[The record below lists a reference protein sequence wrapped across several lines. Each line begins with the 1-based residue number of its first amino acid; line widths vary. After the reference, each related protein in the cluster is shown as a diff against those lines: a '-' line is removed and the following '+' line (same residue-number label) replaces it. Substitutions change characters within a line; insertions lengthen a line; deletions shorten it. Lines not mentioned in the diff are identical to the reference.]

1 MNASTRHLLHRKPFV
16 PACRHAGFFVFISA
30 CILLL
35 SGRALAGP
43 DFTGDTIAVFAVPR
57 EGLQLNALVQVS
69 AREVRDA
76 FDRLGRLMPVDETRQ
91 RKALEETRGP
101 ETERYRRAAEKLKAD
116 CYAVVDAEVKGNTV
130 YGNVTLVPLSGRC
143 AFMKQSIFVRSMIS
157 LNIPLKLAREV
168 ALLHKNLHLE
178 ADVREG
184 KGGVCILEAG
194 QWQGLSPGTYRTA
207 RGEEVMVQTCGRYQ
221 SIAVLPEAM
230 RGVKR
235 LTIAA
240 YPRLGPVMGEIDG
253 EIEYNTCYKYGLASI
268 NRGLNPE
275 KRFVD
280 ALCIINPG
288 ANLILPGYGAFLAT
302 SYIGFKKTEPSI
314 PGVVAS
320 SVLVIAHFTIPEFMG
335 KFKINFFPGVMDRD
349 KTADLNNLQIF
360 CWASLPLTVSASFLD
375 QIAYQC
381 ANGEVLPP
389 FFITKNE
396 AALALSAMIP
406 GGGMFYKG
414 YRLAGWAFYLSE
426 MFMAGSCV
434 YLKDKRK
441 LITYGGIALGGVKL
455 IELVAAFFSGP
466 SYGFYKLEKEGRI
479 QSASLSMDVRG
490 VETGEIIYG
499 IGLSLRF

>member
-1 MNASTRHLLHRKPFV
+1 MLAP
-16 PACRHAGFFVFISA
+16 
-30 CILLL
+30 
-35 SGRALAGP
+35 SGRAFAGP
-43 DFTGDTIAVFAVPR
+43 EYTGNTIAVFAVPQA
-57 EGLQLNALVQVS
+57 GLQLNALVRVS
-69 AREVRDA
+69 SREVRDA
-76 FDRLGRLMPVDETRQ
+76 FNRLGRFMPVEETRQ
-91 RKALEETRGP
+91 RKALDETEGP
-101 ETERYRRAAEKLKAD
+101 ETDRYRKAAEKLGAA

-130 YGNVTLVPLSGRC
+130 YGSVTVTPLSERWG
-143 AFMKQSIFVRSMIS
+143 FMKQSIFVRSMIS

-168 ALLHKNLHLE
+168 VLLHKKLPLE
-178 ADVREG
+178 AGVREG
-184 KGGVCILEAG
+184 TGGFHILGAG
-194 QWQGLSPGTYRTA
+194 QWQGLSPGTYRTVG
-207 RGEEVMVQTCGRYQ
+207 GEEIIVQTCGRYQ
-221 SIAVLPEAM
+221 SAAVLPESM
-230 RGVKR
+230 RAPGRV
-235 LTIAA
+235 TIAA
-240 YPRLGPVMGEIDG
+240 YPRLGPVLDEIDG

-314 PGVVAS
+314 PGVIAS
-320 SVLVIAHFTIPEFMG
+320 SVLVIAHFTIPELMG

-349 KTADLNNLQIF
+349 KTSDLNNLQIF

-381 ANGEVLPP
+381 EKGDVLPP

-414 YRLAGWAFYLSE
+414 YRLAGWSFYLSE
-426 MFMAGSCV
+426 MFLAGFCV
-434 YLKDKRK
+434 YLKDRRK
-441 LITYGGIALGGVKL
+441 AVTCGGIALGGAKL
-455 IELVAAFFSGP
+455 IELIASFFSRP
-466 SYGFYKLEKEGRI
+466 SYGFYRLEKEGRI
-479 QSASLSMDVRG
+479 ESASLSMDVRG
-490 VETGEIIYG
+490 IGTGEIIYG